1 MVRGISALL
10 LAALVVGVFSV
21 NAADAP
27 VKGYWVY
34 LGTYTGGKEGS
45 KGIYKCVLDVTT
57 GKLSA
62 PELVAETTNPS
73 FLVVSPDRKFLY
85 AAGEVSDFGGS
96 KNVGAVTAFAIE
108 PKTGKL
114 KMLNAQPSGGA
125 GPCHVNIDKTG
136 RTVVV
141 ANYTGG
147 SCASLP
153 VQADGKL
160 GEPASVMQ
168 HKGTSVDKDRQE
180 GPHAHSIN
188 IDPSNKFAVCADL
201 GLDQVLIYKL
211 DPVKGTLTP
220 HEPPFVAT
228 APGSGPRHFAF
239 HPTKPMAF
247 VINEMKCT
255 LNSLKF
261 DKEKGTFTIID
272 TASTLPREVGKG
284 DSTAEVVVHPNGKW
298 VYGSNRG
305 HNSIVAF
312 EVNDEGKLKLIG
324 HQGEGIKTP
333 RNFNIDPTGQW
344 LLVGNQSGG
353 SVSVFKINQAT
364 GALEKTDNSATLGS
378 PVCIKFVVPVE

>member
-1 MVRGISALL
+1 MCALL
-10 LAALVVGVFSV
+10 LAALVLGVSSM
-21 NAADAP
+21 NAAD
-27 VKGYWVY
+27 KETKTYWVY
-34 LGTYTGGKEGS
+34 LGTYTGGKDGS
-45 KGIYKCVLDVTT
+45 KGIYKCTFDAAT
-57 GKLSA
+57 GKLGE

-73 FLVVSPDRKFLY
+73 FLTISPDRKYLY
-85 AAGEVSDFGGS
+85 AVGEISNFGGS

-114 KMLNAQPSGGA
+114 KELNAQPSGGA
-125 GPCHVNIDKTG
+125 GPCHVSMDRTG
-136 RTVVV
+136 KVVLV
-141 ANYTGG
+141 ANYGGG

-153 VQADGKL
+153 VLNDGKL

-168 HKGTSVDKDRQE
+168 HKGTGADKSRQE
-180 GPHAHSIN
+180 APHAHSIN
-188 IDPSNKFAVCADL
+188 IDPSNKFAICADL
-201 GLDQVLIYKL
+201 GLDQLLVYRL
-211 DPVKGTLTP
+211 DASRGTLTP
-220 HEPPFVAT
+220 SEPPFAAV
-228 APGSGPRHFAF
+228 APGAGPRHFAF

-261 DKEKGTFTIID
+261 DAAKGTFTILD

-284 DSTAEVVVHPNGKW
+284 DSTAEVVVHPSGKW

-312 EVNDEGKLKLIG
+312 EVNEEGKLKLIG

-344 LLVGNQSGG
+344 LLVGNQDGG
-353 SVSVFKINQAT
+353 SVVVFKIDPKT
-364 GALEKTDNSATLGS
+364 GALEKTGTTVKVGS